1 MTSAAPDTVI
11 EHFDEVM
18 TPTRRRALITIA
30 LGEFVD
36 GYDLIVIGGVLL
48 ALKPQWH
55 LTTGQ
60 AGLLSAITFFG
71 SAAGAVV
78 FGDLTDRVG
87 RRRIFV
93 MNLIAFVGLTLLSA
107 VVPDYPLLLV
117 IRALIGVAI
126 GADIAASMSFLAE
139 LSPRASRGGWTG
151 AFPQIAW
158 TIGAMTSVLIDTALL
173 AWGGPGGWRW
183 MLALG
188 AVPAV
193 VVLLLRR
200 SLPDSPRWLLSQG
213 RDREALAAFSDL
225 GIPGELRAA
234 ERLPYRQ
241 SLRAFGEVFRAPWT
255 AAAIFAVLVTG
266 LSAYVGGASSVLGP
280 YVFEQI
286 GHLSI
291 VLSELTGAVIWAG
304 GIAGSVTAFFVL
316 DRISRVASLI
326 IALVGVFAAYLLMI
340 TVAWGTSWLVPL
352 YFVQGFFTWF
362 GASVEWILAAE
373 LLPTRLRGRSLGLA
387 HGFSRA
393 NIGVS
398 AWIVP
403 PLLASLGFRPLVM
416 IFGAIGLAL
425 SAYSLTARRIDA
437 TGRSVDETSHD
448 TELQQVRTASSS
460 GGPGYS
466 PVPLPRQ

>member
-1 MTSAAPDTVI
+1 MTSTAPDAVL

-36 GYDLIVIGGVLL
+36 GYDLIVIGGALL
-48 ALKPQWH
+48 ALKPQWN

-60 AGLLSAITFFG
+60 TGLLGAITFFG

-78 FGDLTDRVG
+78 FGDLADRVG

-93 MNLIAFVGLTLLSA
+93 INLIAFVGLTLLSA
-107 VVPDYPLLLV
+107 VVSDYSLLLV

-126 GADIAASMSFLAE
+126 GADIAASMSFLTE
-139 LSPRASRGGWTG
+139 LSPRASRGAWTG
-151 AFPQIAW
+151 AFPQLAW

-173 AWGGPGGWRW
+173 AWGGPDGWRW

-188 AVPAV
+188 AIPAV

-213 RDREALAAFSDL
+213 RDREALAAFRDL
-225 GIPGELRAA
+225 GIPGELHAG

-241 SLRAFGEVFRAPWT
+241 SLRAFGEVFRSPWT

-291 VLSELTGAVIWAG
+291 VSSELAGAVIWAG

-316 DRISRVASLI
+316 DRIGRVQCVAIGLTGI
-326 IALVGVFAAYLLMI
+326 FAVYLLMI
-340 TVAWGTSWLVPL
+340 TAAWGTHWLVPL
-352 YFVQGFFTWF
+352 YFVQGFFTWV
-362 GASVEWILAAE
+362 GASATWILAAE

-393 NIGVS
+393 NLGVT
-398 AWIVP
+398 AWITP
-403 PLLASLGFRPLVM
+403 PLLATLGFRPLVM
-416 IFGAIGLAL
+416 IFGAVGLVL
-425 SAYSLTARRIDA
+425 SAYSLTARRADA
-437 TGRSVDETSHD
+437 TGRSVDEASHD
-448 TELQQVRTASSS
+448 TELQQIRTV
-460 GGPGYS
+460 S
-466 PVPLPRQ
+466 PAEV

>member
-1 MTSAAPDTVI
+1 MTSTAPDAVLK
-11 EHFDEVM
+11 HFDELM
-18 TPTRRRALITIA
+18 TSTRRQALITIA

-36 GYDLIVIGGVLL
+36 GYDLVVVGGAVL
-48 ALKPQWH
+48 ALKPAWH

-60 AGLLSAITFFG
+60 TGLLSAITFFG
-71 SAAGAVV
+71 SAVGAVV

-93 MNLIAFVGLTLLSA
+93 INLVAFVGLTLLSA
-107 VVPDYPLLLV
+107 IVSDYSLLLV

-158 TIGAMTSVLIDTALL
+158 TVGALTSVLIDTALL
-173 AWGGPGGWRW
+173 AWGGPDGWRW

-188 AVPAV
+188 ALPAV

-200 SLPDSPRWLLSQG
+200 KLPDSPRWLLSQG
-213 RDREALAAFSDL
+213 RDREALAAFTAL
-225 GIPGELRAA
+225 GIPGQLRPV
-234 ERLPYRQ
+234 ERVPYRQ
-241 SLRAFGEVFRAPWT
+241 SLYAFGEVFRAPWT
-255 AAAIFAVLVTG
+255 AATIFAILVTG
-266 LSAYVGGASSVLGP
+266 LSSYVGGASSVLGP

-291 VLSELTGAVIWAG
+291 VASELAGAVIWAG
-304 GIAGSVTAFFVL
+304 GIAGSLVAFFVL
-316 DRISRVASLI
+316 DRMSRVASLI
-326 IALVGVFAAYLLMI
+326 IALVGVFVAYLLMI
-340 TVAWGTSWLVPL
+340 TVAWNTPWLVPL

-373 LLPTRLRGRSLGLA
+373 LLPTRLRGRGLGLA

-398 AWIVP
+398 AWITP
-403 PLLASLGFRPLVM
+403 PLLVSLGFRPLVM
-416 IFGAIGLAL
+416 IFGGIGLVLSVYAL
-425 SAYSLTARRIDA
+425 SARRIDA
-437 TGRSVDETSHD
+437 TGRSVDEASHD
-448 TELQQVRTASSS
+448 TELQQVRTSSTADIS
-460 GGPGYS
+460 
-466 PVPLPRQ
+466 